1 MFHSREFS
9 KNGAPKFD
17 ANLIKSVAFIAKFKV
32 SVYEE
37 VYLKNIQKL
46 ICLMKHIKEDTNR
59 DFKIYLAKKLCYKLA
74 LKKTKYVFGQKCQI
88 S

>member
-46 ICLMKHIKEDTNR
+46 ICLMKHIKEDQTEILR
-59 DFKIYLAKKLCYKLA
+59 YI
-74 LKKTKYVFGQKCQI
+74 
-88 S
+88 